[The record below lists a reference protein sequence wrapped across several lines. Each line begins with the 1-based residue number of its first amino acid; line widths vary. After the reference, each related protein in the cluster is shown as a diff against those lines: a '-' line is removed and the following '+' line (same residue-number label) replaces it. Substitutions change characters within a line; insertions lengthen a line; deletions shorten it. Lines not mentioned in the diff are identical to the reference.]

1 MQAKT
6 DACIEMLTFHTSA
19 GRSFSGGGKEG
30 QNNVREDEFH
40 RDRVIGFNTY
50 WGNHLEKIEVYY
62 VNKHVLQEIALKTT
76 AHYYYA
82 KCIVEAFRMRMA
94 RLKKQESLN
103 LASQRS

>member
-1 MQAKT
+1 MQAIT

-19 GRSFSGGGKEG
+19 GRSFSGVGKEE
-30 QNNVREDEFH
+30 QNNVREDDFH
-40 RDRVIGFNTY
+40 RYRVIGFNTY

-62 VNKHVLQEIALKTT
+62 VNKHVQQEISLKTT

-82 KCIVEAFRMRMA
+82 KVIVEAYRMRRA
-94 RLKKQESLN
+94 RLKKQESLK